1 VIGRVEARAFKND
14 AHGEEDLPQFQLPTF
29 RTFLLER
36 IIEVLLTIELDTA
49 VIAPVR
55 VNRHADLS

>member
-1 VIGRVEARAFKND
+1 MIGRVKPRAFEHD
-14 AHGEEDLPQFQLPTF
+14 AHGKEDLPQFHLPAF
-29 RTFLLER
+29 RTFLDEW

>member
-1 VIGRVEARAFKND
+1 MIGCVKARAFEDD
-14 AHGEEDLPQFQLPTF
+14 AHREEDFPQFQLPAF
-29 RTFLLER
+29 RTFLEER